1 MFYPIAL
8 DNPVSSLYNAP
19 SMKSLVF
26 ASVLT
31 LAFMAVKPVLAQE
44 QICTQVY
51 GGGVV
56 CGAKHE
62 VVDTDLGDI
71 NPQVLGAG
79 FLLASLL
86 TYKLSK
92 KFSSQI

>member
-1 MFYPIAL
+1 MLKKLVVALFVLGALIA
-8 DNPVSSLYNAP
+8 P
-19 SMKSLVF
+19 KSLF
-26 ASVLT
+26 
-31 LAFMAVKPVLAQE
+31 AQE
-44 QICTQVY
+44 ANVCVQIY

-62 VVDTDLGDI
+62 VVDTDLGDV
-71 NPQVLGAG
+71 NPVVLGAG
-79 FLLASLL
+79 LLLASLL